1 MNKLNKFIIFTISA
15 LVAFSTSL
23 LADKPRDWQLGFQ
36 EPASQSMGEIVW
48 FHNYMLGANNY
59 CDKRFCFILAFV
71 HHR

>member
-48 FHNYMLGANNY
+48 FHN
-59 CDKRFCFILAFV
+59 
-71 HHR
+71 